1 MAGYESLFPSQDD
14 NILGG
19 ATSDTEKMFKVI
31 NGSAGLGMTAKLM
44 KEIADLTAEIYKNM
58 MGATGKSTSK
68 LGMGEM
74 PRFRDQ
80 FAGFSTGQKVAMG
93 GAVAAGIGMGMMP
106 NTGAAVTQR
115 LAADSVAGIS
125 GLNSRQVILRSNKS
139 VGNGATS
146 AMGPTMAAMS
156 LMYGGGYTAT
166 SKTFTNA
173 MPQVGGLSAL
183 TGSSNEQVA
192 AGLAGINAMRFLR
205 IGVQA
210 RDSKGNL
217 KPPSTIIN
225 DTYRFLYGGR
235 KITPEQASM
244 VLNPGSKGYAT
255 IAAIAGGDQNLMSII
270 QMGVIAKA
278 RSGTS
283 DKKFASNLG
292 NAQRSLDML
301 GVGNESPLR
310 SNFNYNTS
318 EARKLQATEKGL
330 VGGYNTALN
339 ATAAVNNGFSSLAE
353 QADLL
358 TQAFAGLRGVMQTL
372 PGAGNTGATIAS
384 LGGGAA
390 GLGMDLL
397 QLKMMHSLLS
407 GGAAGGVV
415 KGGGKGVGLF
425 SGLMGGLMAKAGIVK
440 GGGLKGAGKLLGR
453 AGLAA
458 GAYYGME
465 KLQGLLNKA
474 NVPSWLRTGGNFMFD
489 VGQGAA
495 TGAIA
500 GNLPGAV
507 VGGVAAGI
515 GSVANP
521 YGRGGDG
528 CSHGNIGNHAC
539 GKGGDNSTMSNTVSP
554 QQGFSGGNQ
563 DTKGMSLQMPVPA
576 GTPITSN
583 YGPRDNSKNPQI
595 SSNHR
600 GIDYGVAVGTKI
612 VAAANGIVTH
622 AGLHAQ
628 YGNYIIIKHG
638 KKSTLYA
645 HLSKILVKVG
655 QRVSG
660 GELIAKSG
668 GKKGSQGAGTSTG
681 PHLHFEVRDNGGTG
695 AQGRENPRG
704 WFGRLISTVSNLFKS
719 AGKLLGIGQDSKAAT
734 RVTPGA
740 GLTFKGSSAS
750 VLSSIP
756 LSESLSNS
764 LMSGAPIDFASFRGE
779 FPQNAISRGVKGS
792 DGSVYINS
800 RIDKVSGD
808 SVGMAG
814 GSREGLV
821 RMLHDAGFRGKGLET
836 AFAVAL
842 AESGGRANA
851 FNNKDRDLSYGL
863 FQINMKDDDPASPN
877 MGRNRRKQFGISNNK
892 ELFNAKKNAA
902 AAFEVSNKGTWWKQW
917 AAFTNGSFTKFLDDA
932 NTAAKSAGVG
942 GDNPGMAMETV
953 NNMPQSMGRAGGASL
968 HSTSNINVKVDMN
981 VSVAKLGTFEVQ
993 RVASELRSAI
1003 NNELKIKGIGGN

>member
-1 MAGYESLFPSQDD
+1 LAGYESLFPSQDD
-14 NILGG
+14 NILAG
-19 ATSDTEKMFKVI
+19 ATSDTEKVFKI
-31 NGSAGLGMTAKLM
+31 IGDNLSKDLKIF
-44 KEIADLTAEIYKNM
+44 KEIADLTEQIMKNM
-58 MGATGKSTSK
+58 MAATGKSDSK
-68 LGMGEM
+68 IGMGDM

-80 FAGFSTGQKVAMG
+80 FGGFTTGQKVMMG
-93 GAVAAGIGMGMMP
+93 GAVAGAIGMGMMP

-115 LAADSVAGIS
+115 LAADAVAGIS
-125 GLNSRQVILRSNKS
+125 GINSRQAILRSNRA

-146 AMGPTMAAMS
+146 AMGPTMATMS

-166 SKTFTNA
+166 SQTFKNV
-173 MPQVGGLSAL
+173 MPQVGGLSAI

-192 AGLAGINAMRFLR
+192 AGLAGVNAMRFLR

-210 RDSKGNL
+210 RDSQGNL
-217 KPPSTIIN
+217 KPPNQIIN

-235 KITPEQASM
+235 KVTPEQAAM

-255 IAAIAGGDQNLMSII
+255 ISAIAGGDPNLMSII
-270 QMGVIAKA
+270 QMGVIARA
-278 RSGTS
+278 RSGS
-283 DKKFASNLG
+283 PLKKGDLG
-292 NAQRSLDML
+292 NAQKSLDLL
-301 GVGNESPLR
+301 GVGKESPLR
-310 SNFNYNTS
+310 ANFNYNTS

-339 ATAAVNNGFSSLAE
+339 TTAAVNNGFSSLAE

-358 TQAFAGLRGVMQTL
+358 TQAFAGLRGAMQTF
-372 PGAGNTGATIAS
+372 PGAGNTGAMIS
-384 LGGGAA
+384 GGIGGAA

-397 QLKMMHSLLS
+397 QLKMMHSVLTRGAGGGVGPGFLGGPMIAKAGKFASKLVPGVGAAIGAYS
-407 GGAAGGVV
+407 GYNSAKSTGKFSFASMGKSFAGGFAAGGIA
-415 KGGGKGVGLF
+415 GGLASGGLF
-425 SGLMGGLMAKAGIVK
+425 ALPGALIGGTV
-440 GGGLKGAGKLLGR
+440 
-453 AGLAA
+453 AA
-458 GAYYGME
+458 GA
-465 KLQGLLNKA
+465 N
-474 NVPSWLRTGGNFMFD
+474 
-489 VGQGAA
+489 
-495 TGAIA
+495 
-500 GNLPGAV
+500 
-507 VGGVAAGI
+507 AAGQMF
-515 GSVANP
+515 GQ
-521 YGRGGDG
+521 GGDG
-528 CSHGNIGNHAC
+528 CSHGNIGSHAC
-539 GKGGDNSTMSNTVSP
+539 GQGGDNPGMSNAVSP
-554 QQGFSGGNQ
+554 QQGFAGGNH
-563 DTKGMSLQMPVPA
+563 DTKGMTLQMPVPA
-576 GTPITSN
+576 GTPVTSN
-583 YGPRDNSKNPQI
+583 FGPRDNSKNPQI

-622 AGLHAQ
+622 AGVHAQ

-638 KKSTLYA
+638 KKSTLYG

-660 GELIAKSG
+660 GEMIAKSG
-668 GKKGSQGAGTSTG
+668 GKKGAPGAGTSTG

-719 AGKLLGIGQDSKAAT
+719 AGRLIGIGEDTKKA

-740 GLTFKGSSAS
+740 GLNFRGSSAS

-764 LMSGAPIDFASFRGE
+764 LMSGAPIDFASFRNE
-779 FPQNAISRGVKGS
+779 FPQDAIGRGIKGS
-792 DGSVYINS
+792 NGSVYINN
-800 RIDKVSGD
+800 RMDKVSGD

-814 GSREGLV
+814 GNREGLI
-821 RMLHDAGFRGKGLET
+821 RLLHGAGFRGKGLET

-851 FNNKDRDLSYGL
+851 FNGTGRDLSYGL
-863 FQINMKDDDPASPN
+863 FQINMKDNDPSSPN

-917 AAFTNGSFTKFLDDA
+917 AAFTNGSFAKYLDDA
-932 NTAAKSAGVG
+932 NTAARSAGVG

-953 NNMPQSMGRAGGASL
+953 NNMPQSMGRAGGGSVHA
-968 HSTSNINVKVDMN
+968 TSNINVKVDMN

>member
-14 NILGG
+14 NILAG

-31 NGSAGLGMTAKLM
+31 NGSAGLGLTAKLM

-93 GAVAAGIGMGMMP
+93 GVVAAGIGMGMMP

-166 SKTFTNA
+166 GKTFTNA

-192 AGLAGINAMRFLR
+192 AGLAGVNAMRFLR

-235 KITPEQASM
+235 KITPEQAAM

-255 IAAIAGGDQNLMSII
+255 IAAISGGDQNLMSII

-292 NAQRSLDML
+292 NAQKSLDML

-339 ATAAVNNGFSSLAE
+339 TTAAVNNGFSSLAE

-372 PGAGNTGATIAS
+372 PGAGNTGAMIA
-384 LGGGAA
+384 GGAGGAA
-390 GLGMDLL
+390 GLGMDML
-397 QLKMMHSLLS
+397 QLKMMHSVLTR
-407 GGAAGGVV
+407 GGGGGGGG
-415 KGGGKGVGLF
+415 GGGKGFGF
-425 SGLMGGLMAKAGIVK
+425 FGGPMSK

-453 AGLAA
+453 GALAA
-458 GAYYGME
+458 GAYFGME
-465 KLQGLLNKA
+465 KLQGLLNKS

-489 VGQGAA
+489 VGQGIA

-500 GNLPGAV
+500 GGGYGAIA
-507 VGGVAAGI
+507 GGVAGTI
-515 GSVANP
+515 GAATNP

-528 CSHGNIGNHAC
+528 CSHGNIGSHPC
-539 GKGGDNSTMSNTVSP
+539 GQGGDNPTMSNAVSP
-554 QQGFSGGNQ
+554 QQGFSGGSQ
-563 DTKGMSLQMPVPA
+563 DTKGMTLQMPVPA
-576 GTPITSN
+576 GTPVTSN
-583 YGPRDNSKNPQI
+583 FGPRNNSKNPQI

-612 VAAANGIVTH
+612 VSAANGIVTH
-622 AGLHAQ
+622 AGVHAQ

-638 KKSTLYA
+638 KKSTLYG

-655 QRVSG
+655 QHVSG
-660 GELIAKSG
+660 GEMIAKSG
-668 GKKGSQGAGTSTG
+668 GKKGSPGAGTSTG

-719 AGKLLGIGQDSKAAT
+719 AGKMLGIGDNASSKNA

-740 GLTFKGSSAS
+740 GLNFRGSSAS

-756 LSESLSNS
+756 LSESLSHS

-792 DGSVYINS
+792 NGNEYINS

-814 GSREGLV
+814 GNREGLI
-821 RMLHDAGFRGKGLET
+821 RMLHSAGFRGKGLET

-892 ELFNAKKNAA
+892 ELFNAKKNSA

-953 NNMPQSMGRAGGASL
+953 NNMPQAMGRAGGASL

>member
-1 MAGYESLFPSQDD
+1 VAGYESLFPSQDD
-14 NILGG
+14 NILAG

-31 NGSAGLGMTAKLM
+31 NGSAGLGLTAKLM

-68 LGMGEM
+68 LGMGDM
-74 PRFRDQ
+74 PRFKDQ
-80 FAGFSTGQKVAMG
+80 FGGFTTGQKVAMG

-115 LAADSVAGIS
+115 LAADAVAGIS
-125 GLNSRQVILRSNKS
+125 GINARQVILRSNRA

-146 AMGPTMAAMS
+146 AMGPTMATMS

-166 SKTFTNA
+166 SQTFKNV
-173 MPQVGGLSAL
+173 MPQVGGLSAI

-192 AGLAGINAMRFLR
+192 AGLAGVNAMRFLR

-210 RDSKGNL
+210 RDSSGNL
-217 KPPSTIIN
+217 KPPNQIIN
-225 DTYRFLYGGR
+225 DTYKFLYGGR
-235 KITPEQASM
+235 KVTPEQAAM

-255 IAAIAGGDQNLMSII
+255 ISAIAGGDQNLMSII
-270 QMGVIAKA
+270 QMGVIARA
-278 RSGTS
+278 RSGNPL
-283 DKKFASNLG
+283 KKGDLG
-292 NAQRSLDML
+292 NAQKSLDLL
-301 GVGNESPLR
+301 GVGKESPLR
-310 SNFNYNTS
+310 ANFNYNTS

-339 ATAAVNNGFSSLAE
+339 TTAAVNNGFSSLAE

-372 PGAGNTGATIAS
+372 PGAGNTGAMLA
-384 LGGGAA
+384 GGVGGAA

-397 QLKMMHSLLS
+397 QLKMMHSVLTRGAGGGVGPGFLGGPMIAKAGKFASKLVPGVGAAIGAYS
-407 GGAAGGVV
+407 GYNSAKSTGKFSFASMGKSFAGGFAAGGIA
-415 KGGGKGVGLF
+415 GGLASGGLF
-425 SGLMGGLMAKAGIVK
+425 ALPGALIGGTV
-440 GGGLKGAGKLLGR
+440 
-453 AGLAA
+453 AA
-458 GAYYGME
+458 GA
-465 KLQGLLNKA
+465 N
-474 NVPSWLRTGGNFMFD
+474 
-489 VGQGAA
+489 
-495 TGAIA
+495 
-500 GNLPGAV
+500 
-507 VGGVAAGI
+507 AAGQMF
-515 GSVANP
+515 GQ
-521 YGRGGDG
+521 GGDG
-528 CSHGNIGNHAC
+528 CSHGNIGSHPC
-539 GKGGDNSTMSNTVSP
+539 GQGGDNPGMSNAVSP
-554 QQGFSGGNQ
+554 QQGFAGGNH
-563 DTKGMSLQMPVPA
+563 DTKGMTLQMPVPA
-576 GTPITSN
+576 GTPVTSN
-583 YGPRDNSKNPQI
+583 FGPRNNSKNPQI

-622 AGLHAQ
+622 AGVHAQ

-668 GKKGSQGAGTSTG
+668 GKRGAPGAGTSTG

-719 AGKLLGIGQDSKAAT
+719 AGRLIGIGEDNKKA

-740 GLTFKGSSAS
+740 GLNFRGSSAS

-779 FPQNAISRGVKGS
+779 FPQNAISRGIKGS
-792 DGSVYINS
+792 NGDVYINN
-800 RIDKVSGD
+800 RMDKVSGD
-808 SVGMAG
+808 MVGMAG
-814 GSREGLV
+814 GNREGLI
-821 RMLHDAGFRGKGLET
+821 RLLHGAGFRGKGLET

-851 FNNKDRDLSYGL
+851 FNGTGRDLSYGL

-953 NNMPQSMGRAGGASL
+953 NNMPQSMGRAGGGSVHA
-968 HSTSNINVKVDMN
+968 TSNINVKVDMN

>member
-14 NILGG
+14 NILAG
-19 ATSDTEKMFKVI
+19 ATSDTEKVFKI
-31 NGSAGLGMTAKLM
+31 IGDNLSKDLKIF
-44 KEIADLTAEIYKNM
+44 KEIADLTEQIMKNM
-58 MGATGKSTSK
+58 MAATGKSDSK
-68 LGMGEM
+68 IGMGDM

-80 FAGFSTGQKVAMG
+80 FGGFTTGQKVMMG
-93 GAVAAGIGMGMMP
+93 GAVAGAIGMGMMP

-115 LAADSVAGIS
+115 LAADAVAGIS
-125 GLNSRQVILRSNKS
+125 GINSRQAILRSNRA

-146 AMGPTMAAMS
+146 AMGPTMATMS

-166 SKTFTNA
+166 SQTFKNV
-173 MPQVGGLSAL
+173 MPQVGGLSAI

-192 AGLAGINAMRFLR
+192 AGLAGVNAMRFLR

-210 RDSKGNL
+210 RDSQGNL
-217 KPPSTIIN
+217 KPPNQIIN

-235 KITPEQASM
+235 KVTPEQAAM

-255 IAAIAGGDQNLMSII
+255 ISAIAGGDPNLMSII
-270 QMGVIAKA
+270 QMGVIARA
-278 RSGTS
+278 RSGS
-283 DKKFASNLG
+283 PLKKGDLG
-292 NAQRSLDML
+292 NAQKSLDLL
-301 GVGNESPLR
+301 GVGKESPLR
-310 SNFNYNTS
+310 ANFNYNTS

-339 ATAAVNNGFSSLAE
+339 TTAAVNNGFSSLAE

-358 TQAFAGLRGVMQTL
+358 TQAFAGLRGAMQTF
-372 PGAGNTGATIAS
+372 PGAGNTGAMIS
-384 LGGGAA
+384 GGIGGAA

-397 QLKMMHSLLS
+397 QLKMMHSVLTR
-407 GGAAGGVV
+407 GAGG
-415 KGGGKGVGLF
+415 GVGPGFL
-425 SGLMGGLMAKAGIVK
+425 GGLMSKGGLK

-453 AGLAA
+453 AGMAA
-458 GAYYGME
+458 GAYFGME
-465 KLQGLLNKA
+465 KLQGFLNKA
-474 NVPSWLRTGGNFMFD
+474 NVPSWLRAGGNFAFD
-489 VGQGAA
+489 TAQGGVSGFLAAGPYGALAGAGAA
-495 TGAIA
+495 G
-500 GNLPGAV
+500 
-507 VGGVAAGI
+507 VGSLV
-515 GSVANP
+515 NP
-521 YGRGGDG
+521 YGQGGDG

-539 GKGGDNSTMSNTVSP
+539 GQGGDNPTMSNAVSP
-554 QQGFSGGNQ
+554 QQGFAGGNQ
-563 DTKGMSLQMPVPA
+563 DTKGMTLQMPVPA
-576 GTPITSN
+576 GTPVTSN
-583 YGPRDNSKNPQI
+583 FGPRDNSKNPQI

-622 AGLHAQ
+622 AGVHAQ

-638 KKSTLYA
+638 KKSTLYG

-660 GELIAKSG
+660 GEMIAKSG
-668 GKKGSQGAGTSTG
+668 GKKGAPGAGTSTG

-719 AGKLLGIGQDSKAAT
+719 AGRLIGIGEDTKKA

-740 GLTFKGSSAS
+740 GLNFRGSSAS

-764 LMSGAPIDFASFRGE
+764 LMSGAPIDFASFRNE
-779 FPQNAISRGVKGS
+779 FPQDAIGRGIKGS
-792 DGSVYINS
+792 NGSVYINN
-800 RIDKVSGD
+800 RMDKVSGD

-814 GSREGLV
+814 GNREGLI
-821 RMLHDAGFRGKGLET
+821 RLLHGAGFRGKGLET

-851 FNNKDRDLSYGL
+851 FNGTGRDLSYGL
-863 FQINMKDDDPASPN
+863 FQINMKDNDPSSPN

-917 AAFTNGSFTKFLDDA
+917 AAFTNGSFAKYLDDA
-932 NTAAKSAGVG
+932 NTAARSAGVG

-953 NNMPQSMGRAGGASL
+953 NNMPQSMGRAGGGSVHA
-968 HSTSNINVKVDMN
+968 TSNINVKVDMN

>member
-1 MAGYESLFPSQDD
+1 VAGYESLFPSQDD
-14 NILGG
+14 NILAG
-19 ATSDTEKMFKVI
+19 ATSDTEKMFKII
-31 NGSAGLGMTAKLM
+31 NGNAGLGLTAKLM

-58 MGATGKSTSK
+58 MGATGKGTSK

-93 GAVAAGIGMGMMP
+93 GVVAAGIGMGMMP

-115 LAADSVAGIS
+115 LAADAVAGIS
-125 GLNSRQVILRSNKS
+125 GINARQAILRSNRA

-146 AMGPTMAAMS
+146 AMGPTMATMS

-166 SKTFTNA
+166 SQTFKNV
-173 MPQVGGLSAL
+173 MPQVGGLSAI

-192 AGLAGINAMRFLR
+192 AGLAGVNAMRFLR

-210 RDSKGNL
+210 RDSSGNL
-217 KPPSTIIN
+217 KPPNQIIN
-225 DTYRFLYGGR
+225 DTYKFLYGGR
-235 KITPEQASM
+235 KVTPEQAAM

-255 IAAIAGGDQNLMSII
+255 ISAIAGGDPNLMNII
-270 QMGVIAKA
+270 QMGVIARA
-278 RSGTS
+278 RSGS
-283 DKKFASNLG
+283 PLKKGDLG
-292 NAQRSLDML
+292 NAQKSLDLL
-301 GVGNESPLR
+301 GVGKESPLR
-310 SNFNYNTS
+310 ANFNYNTS

-339 ATAAVNNGFSSLAE
+339 TTAAVNNGFSSLAE

-372 PGAGNTGATIAS
+372 PGAGNTGAMIA
-384 LGGGAA
+384 GGAGGAA

-397 QLKMMHSLLS
+397 QLKMMHSVLTR
-407 GGAAGGVV
+407 GPGGGV
-415 KGGGKGVGLF
+415 KGPGFL
-425 SGLMGGLMAKAGIVK
+425 GGLMSK

-453 AGLAA
+453 GALAA
-458 GAYYGME
+458 GAYFGME
-465 KLQGLLNKA
+465 KLQGFLNKS

-489 VGQGAA
+489 MGQGIA

-500 GNLPGAV
+500 GGGAGAII
-507 VGGVAAGI
+507 GGVAGTLGA
-515 GSVANP
+515 ATNP

-528 CSHGNIGNHAC
+528 CSHGNIGSHAC
-539 GKGGDNSTMSNTVSP
+539 GQGGDNPGMSNAVSP

-563 DTKGMSLQMPVPA
+563 DTKGMALQMPVPA
-576 GTPITSN
+576 GTPVTSN
-583 YGPRDNSKNPQI
+583 FGPRDNSKNPQI

-622 AGLHAQ
+622 AGLHRQ

-638 KKSTLYA
+638 KKSTLYG

-655 QRVSG
+655 QRVSA
-660 GELIAKSG
+660 GEMIGKSG
-668 GKKGSQGAGTSTG
+668 GKKGSPGAGTSTG
-681 PHLHFEVRDNGGTG
+681 PHLHFEVRDNGGPG
-695 AQGRENPRG
+695 AQGRENPKG

-719 AGKLLGIGQDSKAAT
+719 VGRAIGIGDDAPSKNA

-740 GLTFKGSSAS
+740 GLNFRGSSAS

-756 LSESLSNS
+756 LSESLSNA
-764 LMSGAPIDFASFRGE
+764 LMSGGPIDFASFKNE
-779 FPQNAISRGVKGS
+779 FPQSAISRGVKGS
-792 DGSVYINS
+792 NGDVYINN

-808 SVGMAG
+808 TVGMAG
-814 GSREGLV
+814 GNREGLI
-821 RMLHDAGFRGKGLET
+821 RMLHSAGFRGKGLET

-851 FNNKDRDLSYGL
+851 FNGKNRDLSYGL

-932 NTAAKSAGVG
+932 NTAARSAGIG

-953 NNMPQSMGRAGGASL
+953 NNMPQAMGRAGGGSVHA
-968 HSTSNINVKVDMN
+968 TSNINVKVDMN

>member
-14 NILGG
+14 NILAG
-19 ATSDTEKMFKVI
+19 ATSDTEKVFKI
-31 NGSAGLGMTAKLM
+31 IGDNLSKDLKIF
-44 KEIADLTAEIYKNM
+44 KEIADLTEQIMKNM
-58 MGATGKSTSK
+58 MAATGKSDSK
-68 LGMGEM
+68 IGMGDM

-80 FAGFSTGQKVAMG
+80 FGGFSTGQKVMMG
-93 GAVAAGIGMGMMP
+93 GAVAGAIGMGMMP

-115 LAADSVAGIS
+115 LAADAVAGIS
-125 GLNSRQVILRSNKS
+125 GINSRQAILRSNRA

-146 AMGPTMAAMS
+146 AMGPTMATMS

-166 SKTFTNA
+166 SQTFKNV
-173 MPQVGGLSAL
+173 MPQVGGLSAI

-192 AGLAGINAMRFLR
+192 AGLAGVNAMRFLR

-210 RDSKGNL
+210 RDSQGNL
-217 KPPSTIIN
+217 KPPNQIIN

-235 KITPEQASM
+235 KVTPEQAAM

-255 IAAIAGGDQNLMSII
+255 ISAIAGGDQNLMSII
-270 QMGVIAKA
+270 QMGIIARA
-278 RSGTS
+278 RSGS
-283 DKKFASNLG
+283 PLKKGDLG
-292 NAQRSLDML
+292 NAQKSLDLL
-301 GVGNESPLR
+301 GVGKESPLR
-310 SNFNYNTS
+310 ANFNYNTS

-339 ATAAVNNGFSSLAE
+339 TTAAVNNGFSSLAE

-358 TQAFAGLRGVMQTL
+358 TQAFAGLRGAMQTF
-372 PGAGNTGATIAS
+372 PGAGNTGATLAGI
-384 LGGGAA
+384 GGGAA

-397 QLKMMHSLLS
+397 QLKMMHSFMS
-407 GGAAGGVV
+407 RGAGGASRGPGFLGGLMSKAGL
-415 KGGGKGVGLF
+415 KGGG
-425 SGLMGGLMAKAGIVK
+425 I
-440 GGGLKGAGKLLGR
+440 KGAGKLLGR

-458 GAYYGME
+458 GAYFGME
-465 KLQGLLNKA
+465 KLQGFLNKS

-489 VGQGAA
+489 VGQGIA
-495 TGAIA
+495 TGAI
-500 GNLPGAV
+500 GGGGYGAIA
-507 VGGVAAGI
+507 GGVAGGV
-515 GSVANP
+515 GSLVNP
-521 YGRGGDG
+521 YGQGGDG

-539 GKGGDNSTMSNTVSP
+539 GQGGDNSTMSNAVSP
-554 QQGFSGGNQ
+554 QQGFAGGNQ
-563 DTKGMSLQMPVPA
+563 DTKGMTLQMPVPA
-576 GTPITSN
+576 GTPVTSN
-583 YGPRDNSKNPQI
+583 FGPRDNSKNPQI
-595 SSNHR
+595 SSNHK

-612 VAAANGIVTH
+612 TAAANGIVTH
-622 AGLHAQ
+622 AGVHAQ

-638 KKSTLYA
+638 KKSTLYG

-660 GELIAKSG
+660 GEMIAKSG
-668 GKKGSQGAGTSTG
+668 GKRGAPGAGTSTG

-719 AGKLLGIGQDSKAAT
+719 AGRLIGIGEDSKKA

-740 GLTFKGSSAS
+740 GLNFKGSSAS

-779 FPQNAISRGVKGS
+779 FPQDAISRGVKGS
-792 DGSVYINS
+792 NGSVYINS
-800 RIDKVSGD
+800 RMDKVSGD

-821 RMLHDAGFRGKGLET
+821 RMLHEAGFRGKGLET

-851 FNNKDRDLSYGL
+851 FNGTGRDLSYGL
-863 FQINMKDDDPASPN
+863 FQINMKDNDPSSPN

-892 ELFNAKKNAA
+892 ELFNAKKNIA

-917 AAFTNGSFTKFLDDA
+917 AAFTNGSFTKYLDDA
-932 NTAAKSAGVG
+932 NTAAKSAGIG

-953 NNMPQSMGRAGGASL
+953 NNMPQGMGRAGGASL
-968 HSTSNINVKVDMN
+968 HSTSNINVKVDMH

-1003 NNELKIKGIGGN
+1003 NNELKVKGIGGN